1 MARCQ
6 IHLRAFKKRAEQPP
20 ELKRPCQLAQIL
32 QTKELGPKYDFDAW
46 MAPVV
51 AATGTSPGVKMVKKN
66 NFGAFREVFRPF

>member
-46 MAPVV
+46 MVPVV

-66 NFGAFREVFRPF
+66 IFGAFRGVFRPF